1 MAKNAVNGTTY
12 ENKAPAGRKYMS
24 RGIQYLVVSGLVL
37 FALLYLL
44 PNALRIDIAGIMK
57 SQAIVSALRIAL
69 GIGLLAI
76 LAMSLIYVARSFTLS
91 GQTWREGLSNACRAH
106 IFGRDAISILLLCA
120 SGVALVAWGV
130 IGLIGA

>member
-1 MAKNAVNGTTY
+1 MAKNALNGAAY
-12 ENKAPAGRKYMS
+12 EKKAPAGRKYMS
-24 RGIQYLVVSGLVL
+24 RGIQYLVASGLVL

-57 SQAIVSALRIAL
+57 SQVIVSALRIAL

-91 GQTWREGLSNACRAH
+91 GQTWREGLSNARRAH

-130 IGLIGA
+130 IGLIGT